1 MRACVCVY
9 VTGKADR
16 GPRLLVTTLHLF
28 RWPIDIL
35 GRVGAQEPITDNVR
49 INLKKKSWVDDI
61 YRLAFDGSRTRRRRR
76 WCCEGESESSNIA
89 STFYFS
95 N

>member
-1 MRACVCVY
+1 MRVCVCVY

-49 INLKKKSWVDDI
+49 INLKEKNPGLMIFIDS
-61 YRLAFDGSRTRRRRR
+61 LLTGLGQEEEEDGVVRENLSLQT
-76 WCCEGESESSNIA
+76 
-89 STFYFS
+89 
-95 N
+95 